1 MLLSSLDSK
10 GTMKHLF
17 LFTNTAL
24 QRERV
29 LICTHRDYATAINF
43 PCLIPYSVVQCFE
56 MSKEKGL
63 GWIYKVPLLRED
75 GTCYRTLYPFILI
88 QFWTSK
94 HTFSYSS
101 WTSKHTFSYSSW
113 TSIHIF
119 SYSSGPVYKHSHT
132 VPGPWFT

>member
-43 PCLIPYSVVQCFE
+43 PCLIPSSVVQCFE

-88 QFWTSK
+88 QYLDQYTYILIQF
-94 HTFSYSS
+94 